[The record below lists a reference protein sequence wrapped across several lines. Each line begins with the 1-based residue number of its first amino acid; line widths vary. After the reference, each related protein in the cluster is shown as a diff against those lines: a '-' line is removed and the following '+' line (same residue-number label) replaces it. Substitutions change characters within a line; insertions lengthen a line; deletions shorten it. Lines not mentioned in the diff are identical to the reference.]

1 MFSRQ
6 ENATPESKKSSEEE
20 GATPSKTI
28 VMRQKLAL
36 LGHYVMLGLAPV
48 IAVVALVIAVLAVT
62 ENNSSQ
68 EQLNKAAAKIEGL
81 SASLSASK
89 GEIEKLRAAMAHE
102 KTMQDEQLRNQSE
115 KVTKIIQNLT
125 PMQMKMKISPTI
137 EEQLRPPV
145 SASAVAPAA
154 ASAVVAPVTSAASKT
169 PENKLSPQAQAFK
182 KAIDQYNKN

>member
-6 ENATPESKKSSEEE
+6 ENTTPENKKPSEEG
-20 GATPSKTI
+20 GAAPSKTI

-62 ENNSSQ
+62 ENESSQ
-68 EQLNKAAAKIEGL
+68 EQLNKTAAKIEGL

-102 KTMQDEQLRNQSE
+102 KNMQDEQLKSQSE

-125 PMQMKMKISPTI
+125 PMQVKMRISPTI

-145 SASAVAPAA
+145 SAVAPAA
-154 ASAVVAPVTSAASKT
+154 ASAVAAPATSGAPKAS
-169 PENKLSPQAQAFK
+169 ENTLSPQAQAFK
-182 KAIDQYNKN
+182 KAIDQYNKH